1 MKKRKRPLLCL
12 VCACCLAMSGCVT
25 IIEEEPAQKE
35 QQTEQEENRQQE
47 AQEKQ
52 KEQQTEQEKNRQQEV
67 QKTEQPKQ
75 ETQPSSVQ
83 ANNAYGEKV
92 YDAFVNAGYTI
103 VDKQVVPL
111 ANGNVETAFDATVQ
125 NGNVK
130 VFVTDCVS
138 RKLAQK
144 TFDANIA
151 ASKQNNME
159 IMEHGANGDLSV
171 AVVRNNRANLNF
183 VNAIDLS
190 VPSTIYMEDSLPEQ
204 MEPMLQL
211 LKSLGYPEV
220 VQ

>member
-1 MKKRKRPLLCL
+1 MEDNKNQKWKRPLLCL
-12 VCACCLAMSGCVT
+12 VCACCFLAMSGCVT
-25 IIEEEPAQKE
+25 IIEEEPSPQPK
-35 QQTEQEENRQQE
+35 TEQEENRQQE
-47 AQEKQ
+47 K
-52 KEQQTEQEKNRQQEV
+52 QEV
-67 QKTEQPKQ
+67 QQTEQPKQ

-111 ANGNVETAFDATVQ
+111 ANGNVETAYDATVQ
-125 NGNVK
+125 NGNVT

-138 RKLAQK
+138 SELAQK

-159 IMEHGANGDLSV
+159 VVEHGANGDLSV

-190 VPSTIYMEDSLPEQ
+190 VPSTIYMEDSLSEQ

-211 LKSLGYPEV
+211 LKNLGYPEV

>member
-1 MKKRKRPLLCL
+1 MEDNKNQKWKRPLLCL
-12 VCACCLAMSGCVT
+12 VCACCFLAMSGCVT
-25 IIEEEPAQKE
+25 IIEEEPSPQPK
-35 QQTEQEENRQQE
+35 TEQEENRQQE
-47 AQEKQ
+47 K
-52 KEQQTEQEKNRQQEV
+52 QEV
-67 QKTEQPKQ
+67 QQTEQPKQ

-92 YDAFVNAGYTI
+92 YEAFVDAGYTI

-190 VPSTIYMEDSLPEQ
+190 VPLTIYMEDSLSEQ

-211 LKSLGYPEV
+211 LKNLGYPEV